1 MPEVTRSRAVMKQ
14 DAIETKRHLVAMER
28 EEEAQLKAERT
39 ANLRKLR
46 LEREEAAGEP
56 VGTDGDGE
64 ADDESVSDEHETA
77 WPWRLPQA
85 HRR

>member
-1 MPEVTRSRAVMKQ
+1 MPVVTRSRADMKQ
-14 DAIETKRHLVAMER
+14 DAIETKRHLVAMEL
-28 EEEAQLKAERT
+28 EEEARLKAERT

-46 LEREEAAGEP
+46 LEKEEAAREP
-56 VGTDGDGE
+56 GTDGDGE
-64 ADDESVSDEHETA
+64 ADDKSVSEEQDTA